1 MKFGFE
7 REKRFVLSW
16 LNLTLADVDIWWD
29 LRTGGMEALSNE
41 VFHFVAVK

>member
-16 LNLTLADVDIWWD
+16 LNLTIADVVIWWD
-29 LRTGGMEALSNE
+29 LRTGCIEALSKE
-41 VFHFVAVK
+41 VSHFVAVK